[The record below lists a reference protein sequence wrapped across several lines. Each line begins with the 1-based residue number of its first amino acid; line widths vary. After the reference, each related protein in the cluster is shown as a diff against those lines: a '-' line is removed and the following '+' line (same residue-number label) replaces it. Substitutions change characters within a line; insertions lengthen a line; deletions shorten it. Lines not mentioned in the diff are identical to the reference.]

1 MSAPLSMLIVGAG
14 FGGLGAAIHRRQCG
28 DDEFLLVE
36 QAGGV
41 GGTWWA
47 NRYPGAACD
56 IPSHLYSFSFAPHA
70 GWSRKYPGQH
80 EIEAYL
86 NDCVQRFGLAPR
98 LRLNT
103 RLTYLL
109 WDEAQQLWRAR
120 LLDAAGHE
128 HDVRT
133 RTVTLATGPLSRPAA
148 PAIEGVERFQGPLIH
163 TARWP
168 EGFDA
173 AGQRIGVIGTG
184 ASAIQLVP
192 HLAPQARQ
200 LTVFQRSAPW
210 VLPRG
215 DAPIGT
221 LSRWALSVVPG
232 LRRAWRAAIYAQH
245 EIRAPAF
252 TRRPQWLKALEPLA
266 LRHLHAQ
273 VPPGSLRDALTPR
286 YRMGCKRILIADDYY
301 PALQL
306 SQVRLETTPIAEV
319 EPHAV
324 RLADDRRIEL
334 DSLITATGFEA
345 AELKPPCPVI
355 GPQGR
360 TLHARWAQS
369 PEGYLGT
376 MVAGFP
382 NLFTVIGPNTGLGHN
397 SMVFII
403 ESQLAFIDDA
413 MRQLDTHA
421 WLSPTSDAQQ
431 RFNDELGQ
439 RLPRTVWATGC
450 SSWYLNRSGRNTTL
464 WPGST
469 LEFRRRTRRLL
480 MRDFEFA
487 LHRS

>member
-1 MSAPLSMLIVGAG
+1 MTAPLSMLIVGAG
-14 FGGLGAAIHRRQCG
+14 FGGLGAAIHRRRLG
-28 DDEFLLVE
+28 DDNFLLVE

-70 GWSRKYPGQH
+70 AWSRKYPAQR

-98 LRLNT
+98 LRLHT
-103 RLTYLL
+103 RLSYLH
-109 WDEAQQLWRAR
+109 WDEAQHLWRAR
-120 LLDAAGHE
+120 VLDAGGHE
-128 HDVRT
+128 HELLA
-133 RTVTLATGPLSRPAA
+133 RTVTLATGPLSRPAM
-148 PAIEGVERFQGPLIH
+148 PVIQGLEHFHGPVIH

-168 EGFDA
+168 DGFEA
-173 AGQRIGVIGTG
+173 AGRRIGVIGTG

-192 HLAPQARQ
+192 QLAPQARQ
-200 LTVFQRSAPW
+200 LTVFQRNAPW

-215 DAPIGT
+215 DAPIGPVK
-221 LSRWALSVVPG
+221 RWALARVPG
-232 LRRAWRAAIYAQH
+232 LRRAWRAAIYVQH
-245 EIRAPAF
+245 ELRAPAF
-252 TRRPQWLKALEPLA
+252 TRRPQWLRALEPLA
-266 LRHLHAQ
+266 LRHLHKRIPA
-273 VPPGSLRDALTPR
+273 GALRDALTPH

-301 PALQL
+301 PALRL
-306 SQVRLETTPIAEV
+306 PQVHVETAAIAEV
-319 EPHAV
+319 EPHGV
-324 RLADDRRIEL
+324 LLADGRRVEL
-334 DSLITATGFEA
+334 DALIAATGFEA

-360 TLHARWAQS
+360 TLHALWAHA
-369 PEGYLGT
+369 PEGYFGT

-413 MRQLDTHA
+413 MRQLATHA
-421 WLSPTSDAQQ
+421 WLSPTTDAQA
-431 RFNDELGQ
+431 RFNAELGV
-439 RLPRTVWATGC
+439 RLPRTVWATGGC
-450 SSWYLNRSGRNTTL
+450 TSWYQTREGRITTL

-469 LEFRRRTRRLL
+469 LEYRRRTRRLA
-480 MRDFEFA
+480 RDDFEFA
-487 LHRS
+487 FA

>member
-1 MSAPLSMLIVGAG
+1 MTAPLNMLIVGAG
-14 FGGLGAAIHRRQCG
+14 FGGLGAAIHRRRAQ
-28 DDEFLLVE
+28 DDNFLLVE

-56 IPSHLYSFSFAPHA
+56 IPSELCSFSFAPHA
-70 GWSRKYPGQH
+70 QWTRKYPGQR

-98 LRLNT
+98 LRLHT
-103 RLTYLL
+103 QLIHLV
-109 WDEAQQLWRAR
+109 WDEAQHLWRAR

-128 HDVRT
+128 HDMLA
-133 RTVTLATGPLSRPAA
+133 RTVTLATGPLSRPAM
-148 PAIEGVERFQGPLIH
+148 PAIPGLEHFRGPVIH

-168 EGFDA
+168 DDFDA
-173 AGQRIGVIGTG
+173 TGRRIGVIGTG

-192 HLAPQARQ
+192 QLAPQARQ
-200 LTVFQRSAPW
+200 LTVFQRNAPW
-210 VLPRG
+210 VMPRG
-215 DAPIGT
+215 DAPV
-221 LSRWALSVVPG
+221 SAWAHWALAHLPG
-232 LRRAWRAAIYAQH
+232 LRRAWRTAIYAQH
-245 EIRAPAF
+245 ELRAPAF
-252 TRRPQWLKALEPLA
+252 TRRPQWLRALEPLA
-266 LRHLHAQ
+266 LRHLRKQ
-273 VPPGSLRDALTPR
+273 VPASPLRDALTPR

-306 SQVRLETTPIAEV
+306 PQVRVETARIDAV

-324 RLADDRRIEL
+324 KLADGRRIEL
-334 DSLITATGFEA
+334 DVLVAATGFDA

-360 TLHARWAQS
+360 TLHAQWAQR

-376 MVAGFP
+376 MLAGFP

-413 MRQLDTHA
+413 MRRLSHHA
-421 WLSPTSDAQQ
+421 WLAPTADAQA
-431 RFNDELGQ
+431 RFNAELQ
-439 RLPRTVWATGC
+439 RRLPRTVWATGC
-450 SSWYLNRSGRNTTL
+450 TSWYQARDGRITTL

-469 LEFRRRTRRLL
+469 LEYRRRTRRVPEH
-480 MRDFEFA
+480 DFEFA
-487 LHRS
+487 LA

>member
-1 MSAPLSMLIVGAG
+1 MTPPLSMLIIGAG
-14 FGGLGAAIHRRQCG
+14 FGGIGAAIHRRRLG
-28 DDEFLLVE
+28 DDNFLLIE

-70 GWSRKYPGQH
+70 SWTRKYPGQR
-80 EIEAYL
+80 EIETYL
-86 NDCVQRFGLAPR
+86 NDCVQRFGLTPR
-98 LRLNT
+98 LRLHT
-103 RLTYLL
+103 RLSYLH
-109 WDEAQQLWRAR
+109 WDEAQHLWRAR
-120 LLDAAGHE
+120 VLDAAGREHE
-128 HDVRT
+128 LMA

-148 PAIEGVERFQGPLIH
+148 PVIEGLDRFRGPVMH

-168 EGFDA
+168 DA
-173 AGQRIGVIGTG
+173 FEAADQRIGVIGTG

-192 HLAPQARQ
+192 QLAPQSKQ

-215 DAPIGT
+215 DAPIGP
-221 LSRWALSVVPG
+221 SMRWALAHVPG

-245 EIRAPAF
+245 EFRAPAF
-252 TRRPQWLKALEPLA
+252 TRRPQWLRALEPLA
-266 LRHLHAQ
+266 LRHLHKHIPAG
-273 VPPGSLRDALTPR
+273 PLRDALTPH

-301 PALQL
+301 PALRL
-306 SQVRLETTPIAEV
+306 PQVQLETSAIAEV
-319 EPHAV
+319 EPHGV
-324 RLADDRRIEL
+324 RLADGRRVEL
-334 DSLITATGFEA
+334 DALVTATGFDA
-345 AELKPPCPVI
+345 ADLKPPCPVI

-360 TLHARWAQS
+360 TLHALWALA

-413 MRQLDTHA
+413 MRRLATHA
-421 WLSPTSDAQQ
+421 WLSPTADAQQ
-431 RFNDELGQ
+431 RFNAELGQ
-439 RLPRTVWATGC
+439 RLPRTVWATGGC
-450 SSWYLNRSGRNTTL
+450 SSWYQNHEGRITTL

-469 LEFRRRTRRLL
+469 LEFRRRTRQLAS
-480 MRDFEFA
+480 RDFEFA
-487 LHRS
+487 LA